1 MIVIHPLSFLI
12 GKINSEVLNSNRK
25 VFDSQSCLGD
35 NINVQLLYILQSNY
49 VSKLRN
55 AYNYIRSIVLLY
67 SRF

>member
-49 VSKLRN
+49 VS
-55 AYNYIRSIVLLY
+55 NYAMHIIIFAV
-67 SRF
+67 